1 MSIQQVCVIYVT
13 RSTPLGRQ
21 VLLGRKR
28 TGLGAGKVVA
38 PGGKLELGE
47 SATHA
52 VLRELREE
60 VGAQFRCSELDE
72 VGINRYRFPTK
83 PAWHQD
89 SHVFT
94 ASWSAGEPEVS
105 EELQPEWVDAAE
117 VPYDEM
123 WADARLWLPSVLGGG
138 RCGAEYTFAADLSSL
153 DATRPCLGADVE

>member
-13 RSTPLGRQ
+13 RSTARGRQ
-21 VLLGRKR
+21 VLLGHKR

-38 PGGKLELGE
+38 PGGKLEPGE
-47 SATHA
+47 HAADA

-60 VGAQFRCSELDE
+60 VGEQVACSDVVE

-94 ASWSAGEPEVS
+94 ANWTAGEPEAS
-105 EELQPEWVDAAE
+105 DELQPEWVDTAR
-117 VPYDEM
+117 VPYDLM
-123 WADARLWLPSVLGGG
+123 WADARLWLPTVLDGGE
-138 RCGAEYTFAADLSSL
+138 CCAEYTFAADLSSL
-153 DATRPCLGADVE
+153 DATRA